1 MASKLFPLRVFR
13 SARTVTESR
22 LMSFSDGGGEP
33 STQPF
38 QPLRAAGRFLRGFFC
53 TGPSSPMLCCRPRIS
68 SLSSSSSSSSSS
80 SGVNGRLEDT
90 ADVRDDTDGPGV
102 VGGDEGMGGGEKDA
116 DL

>member
-1 MASKLFPLRVFR
+1 MASKLFPLRVFL
-13 SARTVTESR
+13 SVRTVTESR

-38 QPLRAAGRFLRGFFC
+38 QPLRAAGRFLRGLFC
-53 TGPSSPMLCCRPRIS
+53 CGSPSSRLSCRSAMSS
-68 SLSSSSSSSSSS
+68 SLSSSS
-80 SGVNGRLEDT
+80 SGVNGRLDDT

-102 VGGDEGMGGGEKDA
+102 VGGDEGIGGGEKDA